1 MRAPAFV
8 LILVAAGTVACAKQ
22 VRAPETGP
30 ADLAELEARRA
41 RYQNDPDELTAIG
54 IAFYEARAYD
64 RSRDVLLAVLAL
76 RPQTFQAALQLGLT
90 YEALQQYD
98 AALEAYQ
105 RAGSMKVS
113 GGERKAVEARIV
125 ALSRIRLAAEARRAI
140 AAESTLVRTAPVPNT
155 LAVLPWSYLGGNAE
169 LKPLERGLAHLV
181 LSDLAKVSRLTLLE
195 RDRVQAMA
203 DELALGAAGQTDPAT
218 AARSG
223 RLLRAAEVVQG
234 SIREISGGAIRL
246 DANVVSA
253 TTAEIRASGSAT
265 DQLGQLFAMEKS
277 LVLDLLGRMG
287 IALTPAEQR
296 AIAERP
302 TADLQAFLAFSRGLE
317 AEDQGR
323 FNDAAQFFRQAAT
336 RDPSFSAAR
345 QRAAT
350 VEGQRGREAQGP
362 AGSTALRQSSRVT
375 AIRGAQLAAAVQGIA
390 PTLAGRFGQKPGR
403 LAAIRARLAEAL
415 RQDNPERLGTIG
427 KLLEQIPRP

>member
-22 VRAPETGP
+22 VRVPETGP
-30 ADLAELEARRA
+30 ADLAALEARRA

-105 RAGSMKVS
+105 HAGAMKVS

-195 RDRVQAMA
+195 RERVQAMA

-223 RLLRAAEVVQG
+223 RLLRAADVVQG

-317 AEDQGR
+317 AEDKGR
-323 FNDAAQFFRQAAT
+323 FNDAAQFFRQAAV

-345 QRAAT
+345 QRAAA
-350 VEGQRGREAQGP
+350 VEGQRGGAAQGP
-362 AGSTALRQSSRVT
+362 AGSTALRQSSRM
-375 AIRGAQLAAAVQGIA
+375 AAMRGAQLAAAVQGIA